1 MGESAI
7 TPFLIAYYLLCLIAV
22 VVAWLKGGHVE
33 RLAAAVMLVAFAVSF
48 LLPSMRMWNVYFDHA
63 VRDVGVTLFF
73 GWLALSRD
81 RWWPLAMTAVMAL
94 TVLVHVS
101 IFMIPSL
108 GAYAEMSARIG
119 LGIVMALILLAGAG
133 ERWLA
138 GEPAVSE
145 CKVWRRRRRRA
156 HQ

>member
-1 MGESAI
+1 M
-7 TPFLIAYYLLCLIAV
+7 
-22 VVAWLKGGHVE
+22 E

-63 VRDVGVTLFF
+63 VRDVGIMLFF
-73 GWLALSRD
+73 GWLSVSRD

-101 IFMIPSL
+101 IFMVPSM
-108 GAYAEMSARIG
+108 GEYAEVSARIG
-119 LGIVMALILLAGAG
+119 LGILMALVLMAGVG

-138 GEPAVSE
+138 GERPVSDL
-145 CKVWRRRRRRA
+145 RGGRA
-156 HQ
+156 APPS

>member
-1 MGESAI
+1 
-7 TPFLIAYYLLCLIAV
+7 
-22 VVAWLKGGHVE
+22 VE
-33 RLAAAVMLVAFAVSF
+33 RLAAAVMLITFAASF
-48 LLPSMRMWNVYFDHA
+48 LLPSMRMWNVYLDHA
-63 VRDVGVTLFF
+63 VRDVGITLFF
-73 GWLALSRD
+73 SWLALSRD

-101 IFMIPSL
+101 IFVIPSL

-119 LGIVMALILLAGAG
+119 LGIVMALVLMAGAG

-145 CKVWRRRRRRA
+145 CKVWRRRRPPRPDVSTENSPRGA
-156 HQ
+156 PISHPSS